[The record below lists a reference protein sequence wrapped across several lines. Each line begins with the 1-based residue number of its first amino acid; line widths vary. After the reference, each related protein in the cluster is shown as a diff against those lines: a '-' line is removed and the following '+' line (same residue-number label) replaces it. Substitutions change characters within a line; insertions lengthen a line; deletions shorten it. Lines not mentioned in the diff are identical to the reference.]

1 MLKKLFGFDASQ
13 HNLKTEVFAG
23 ITTFLTMAYILA
35 VNPSIMGVTGMDKGA
50 LFTSTALVS
59 AMACVFMAI
68 YAKLPIA
75 LAPGMGLNA
84 FFAFVVCL
92 AMGYSWQM
100 ALTAVFLEG
109 LIFIFL
115 TVTNLREK
123 LLDALP
129 MCVKNAIG
137 PAIGLFIA
145 FLGMQNAGLIVK
157 SDATM
162 VTLGDMTAATPLLCV
177 IGLCITSALLIKKV
191 NGALLWG
198 MLITTLIGIPM
209 GVTNI
214 TGVVSAPPSME
225 SICFALQFDQIFTVD
240 MAIIVFTLLFMD
252 MFDTIG
258 TLFGVA
264 QHSKMVDE
272 NGNVPWIRKAMMVDA
287 YATTVGALLGN
298 CTVTAYMESA
308 AGVTAGGRSGL
319 TALSTGICFAIA
331 LFMAP
336 LFLSIPAAA
345 TGLALILVGVM
356 MMASVTKLDF
366 DDYAN
371 AVPSFMCIAFMVLSC
386 NISNGIVMGLL
397 SYVLIHVACGR
408 FSKLTIGNFVL
419 AAIFSL
425 KFVI

>member
-1 MLKKLFGFDASQ
+1 MLKKLFGYDASQ

-84 FFAFVVCL
+84 FFAYVVCL

-162 VTLGDMTAATPLLCV
+162 VTLGDMTAATPLLFV

-386 NISNGIVMGLL
+386 SISNGIVMGLL

>member
-1 MLKKLFGFDASQ
+1 MLKKLFGYDASL

-84 FFAFVVCL
+84 FFAYVVCL

-287 YATTVGALLGN
+287 YATPVGALLGN

-366 DDYAN
+366 EDYAN

-386 NISNGIVMGLL
+386 SISNGIVMGLL

-408 FSKLTIGNFVL
+408 FSKLTISNFVL